1 MTSSAQICLDVEMSE
16 LQRHDTNSIRE
27 RWRQR
32 FGSIPPKHR
41 SKDLLLHA
49 FAYALQVKRHGDLS
63 KAIKRRLGEL
73 AIDYQDENFHPAP
86 RASLPP
92 GTALTREWNNRRH
105 VVLVEAKGF
114 RYQDSTYSSLTAVAR
129 AITGTH
135 WSGRKFFKLDKNN
148 QGERP

>member
-1 MTSSAQICLDVEMSE
+1 MTNSAQIRLDVEMSE
-16 LQRHDTNSIRE
+16 LQQLDTHAIRE
-27 RWRQR
+27 RWRER
-32 FGSIPPKHR
+32 LGSAPPKHR

-49 FAYALQVKRHGDLS
+49 FAYALQVKRQGDLS

-73 AIDYQDENFHPAP
+73 AIDFQDENFHPTP

-114 RYQDSTYSSLTAVAR
+114 RYQDKTYSSLTAVAR

-135 WSGRKFFKLDKNN
+135 WSGRKFFKLDKSSE
-148 QGERP
+148 GETL